1 MCLNFFKEE
10 IKINKLLY
18 YFIIFCLFFY
28 AVYTSYGIYKQKKS
42 MGSIEAERH
51 QEYMKEQRRQT
62 GEQRRQTEEQRRQT
76 EEQRRQTEILKEIQR
91 QNQQK

>member
-18 YFIIFCLFFY
+18 YFIIFCLFSY
-28 AVYTSYGIYKQKKS
+28 VVYTSYGIYKQKKS
-42 MGSIEAERH
+42 MGIEAERH
-51 QEYMKEQRRQT
+51 QEYMK
-62 GEQRRQTEEQRRQT
+62 EQRRQT